1 MLMSLT
7 GVIVGVSLFI
17 LAQAHTSGF
26 ERLFIES
33 IWGTNGVIRISDK
46 LQDTL
51 RSMSVDSS
59 PGEAGGFYYAHR
71 KSKNYVHGITNS
83 EQVIDAVRQFRNVS
97 GISPVLRGTVDLIS
111 GGSSRPVDVYG
122 IDLERHLMVSDLE
135 DQIISGSLKRF
146 RESPTGFLAGSL
158 VASRLGIET
167 GDTAI
172 AWSLGK
178 NYRFRLSGIFE
189 TGISQLDATRIF
201 LHIDQARNVLKR
213 PHGASFLQVN
223 LFDKERA
230 PEDAYRME
238 RVLRHIVASWQ
249 ERERSSLE
257 VFRALKI
264 SSALTVST
272 IIIISGLGMFNT
284 LAIIVMEKRREIAIL
299 RSIGYT
305 RTDVSLIFLIQGGII
320 LAVGIVVGCICGSI
334 LTFLASK
341 IPINIQGVF
350 TVDHIVVHWSF
361 YHYIAAIITATVV
374 VLVASYFPSQKAARI
389 EPAGIIR
396 ETSG

>member
-1 MLMSLT
+1 M
-7 GVIVGVSLFI
+7 
-17 LAQAHTSGF
+17 
-26 ERLFIES
+26 
-33 IWGTNGVIRISDK
+33 
-46 LQDTL
+46 
-51 RSMSVDSS
+51 
-59 PGEAGGFYYAHR
+59 
-71 KSKNYVHGITNS
+71 
-83 EQVIDAVRQFRNVS
+83 DAVRQFRNVS
-97 GISPVLRGTVDLIS
+97 GISPVLRGTVNLIS

-172 AWSLGK
+172 AWSLGQ

-264 SSALTVST
+264 SSAITVST

-320 LAVGIVVGCICGSI
+320 LTIGVVIGCILGSI

-350 TVDHIVVHWSF
+350 TVDHIVVHWSVS
-361 YHYIAAIITATVV
+361 HYIAAIVTATLV